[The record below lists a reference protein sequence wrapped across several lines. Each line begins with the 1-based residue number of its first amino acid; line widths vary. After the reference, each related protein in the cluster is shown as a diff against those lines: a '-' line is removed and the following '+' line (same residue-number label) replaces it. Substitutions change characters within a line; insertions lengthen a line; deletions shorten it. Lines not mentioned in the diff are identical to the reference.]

1 MSLIEKLTKIEA
13 LIQRGTSEGERQA
26 AQLAKERFLAKVS
39 EQKSSKPIEYKVS
52 LDSPWKKRLFI
63 ALCSKHGLR
72 TYRYPRQKYTTARLT
87 ISKCMM
93 DEVLWPEFQ
102 QYAKMLEELVG
113 EVMQDLINKIHS
125 VQEEVEIAG
134 EIGFYE
140 GASISV

>member
-1 MSLIEKLTKIEA
+1 
-13 LIQRGTSEGERQA
+13 
-26 AQLAKERFLAKVS
+26 
-39 EQKSSKPIEYKVS
+39 
-52 LDSPWKKRLFI
+52 
-63 ALCSKHGLR
+63 LCSKHGLR

-93 DEVLWPEFQ
+93 DEILWPEFQ

-140 GASISV
+140 GASASV